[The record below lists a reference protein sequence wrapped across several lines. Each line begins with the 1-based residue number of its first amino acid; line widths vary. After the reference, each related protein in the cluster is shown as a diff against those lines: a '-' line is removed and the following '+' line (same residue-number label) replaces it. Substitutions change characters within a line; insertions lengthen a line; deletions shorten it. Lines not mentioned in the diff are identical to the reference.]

1 MAIFL
6 CAYLA
11 NVVFSLWYNIKI
23 NCEPFSREKL
33 ATGGLKALTFIVG
46 LTLLCIAI
54 TTLPIFATEV
64 GWTIPDEYAE
74 LFADLIIIGAVL
86 LVACKYIKEAFT
98 KFVAIL
104 NTPADT
110 VPAKEE
116 KEHEQQPVSDVFQ
129 DQPAPDQ
136 PQES

>member
-1 MAIFL
+1 MNDIDDIIMGGM
-6 CAYLA
+6 
-11 NVVFSLWYNIKI
+11 VF
-23 NCEPFSREKL
+23 R
-33 ATGGLKALTFIVG
+33 
-46 LTLLCIAI
+46 
-54 TTLPIFATEV
+54 
-64 GWTIPDEYAE
+64 
-74 LFADLIIIGAVL
+74 L

-110 VPAKEE
+110 VPAKEG

-129 DQPAPDQ
+129 DQPEPDQ